1 MTRAKKYVATSDLLK
16 AIIDAELSQVSK
28 KVYIERL
35 RTMVR
40 EFDTNVYWII
50 THPEDVLKWI
60 AKKSDVLSTQK
71 SYIISVMAVFKH
83 NEGLKAQQD
92 KYYQIWFK
100 KFTEIDE
107 AITQRYKTNE
117 PSERQLNAYVAFR
130 DIIKKRDSLENGT
143 MDKLLLGFYSHIR
156 PLRADFNAVFLY
168 GVGEG
173 MGGVLP
179 KNEKDREANYIV
191 VESATKAKL
200 VLHEFKTQRSHPDFN
215 KELPVELVKE
225 LHASLKKCPREW
237 LFVDKFGKPY
247 KAANSYTRWANRALL
262 RLFGKPLTIT
272 LIRHSY
278 ISSLDQN
285 ALTTLEKEEIAKEMA
300 HSRGM
305 QELYRF
311 VDKGGAGRGVGGD
324 VGGGGGGGGDANVD
338 EITKSLD
345 VSEESGEGGEGDEK
359 K

>member
-1 MTRAKKYVATSDLLK
+1 MTRTKKYGATSDLLK

-40 EFDTNVYWII
+40 EFDTTVYWII
-50 THPEDVLKWI
+50 IHPDEVLKWI

-83 NEGLKAQQD
+83 NDGLKAQLD

-107 AITQRYKTNE
+107 AITKRYKTNE

-130 DIIKKRDSLENGT
+130 DIVKKRDSLESGT
-143 MDKLLLGFYSHIR
+143 MDKLLLGFYTHIR

-191 VESATKAKL
+191 VENATKAKL
-200 VLHEFKTQRSHPDFN
+200 VLHEFKTQRSHPD
-215 KELPVELVKE
+215 
-225 LHASLKKCPREW
+225 R
-237 LFVDKFGKPY
+237 
-247 KAANSYTRWANRALL
+247 
-262 RLFGKPLTIT
+262 
-272 LIRHSY
+272 
-278 ISSLDQN
+278 
-285 ALTTLEKEEIAKEMA
+285 
-300 HSRGM
+300 
-305 QELYRF
+305 
-311 VDKGGAGRGVGGD
+311 
-324 VGGGGGGGGDANVD
+324 
-338 EITKSLD
+338 KS
-345 VSEESGEGGEGDEK
+345 VV
-359 K
+359 